1 MKQRK
6 PLLAIAKEC
15 TGCLACTDSCQH
27 NAINYYIGNDGHY
40 YVEVNEEQCVG
51 CLICENVCP
60 ITSKQK
66 YGESEN
72 ALFYAAWNKDDAERM
87 ESASGGAFSAMAHYM
102 IERGG
107 VVIGAATQN
116 VCDVRHIAITDIEG
130 LKRLQGSKYT
140 QSNTSSIYRE
150 TYELLKEGRMVLFSG
165 TGCQVGGLLS
175 YLKKKKYEGKLITV
189 DLICGGVPSKLLL
202 QKFVENEP
210 YEVKRIV
217 SYRTKV
223 SGWKPK
229 GFIYNLKVE
238 DAEGKIHDYTGK
250 RNMITTAFST
260 EMTNRYSCYDCNF
273 VGTHRKSD
281 FTIGDLW
288 GDDQFPNEHHSGLSL
303 VVVHNEKA
311 NQLLAEMNNYLA
323 TSPCNSNSAIVNN
336 YRLVDGTNVRGNL
349 WERKLMSL
357 IFKKCSYKV
366 LKKVYANDYPNY
378 SLWVILKIVRKI
390 CVAGLK
396 IFVKV

>member
-1 MKQRK
+1 MSNHFPK
-6 PLLAIAKEC
+6 LACQHEC

-27 NAINYYIGNDGHY
+27 NALDYYIGNDGHY
-40 YVEVNEEQCVG
+40 YIKINEEQCVG

-72 ALFYAAWNKDDAERM
+72 ASFYAAWNKDDAERM

-140 QSNTSSIYRE
+140 QSNTSGIYRE

-311 NQLLAEMNNYLA
+311 NQLLTEMNNYLA

>member
-1 MKQRK
+1 MNQRR

-27 NAINYYIGNDGHY
+27 NALDSYISNDGHY
-40 YVEVNEEQCVG
+40 YVKINEERCVG

-66 YGESEN
+66 YGESDTSS
-72 ALFYAAWNKDDAERM
+72 FYAAWNKDDAERM
-87 ESASGGAFSAMAHYM
+87 ESASGGAFAAMAHYVL
-102 IERGG
+102 ERGG

-130 LKRLQGSKYT
+130 LKLIQGSKYT
-140 QSNTSSIYRE
+140 QSNTNGIYRE
-150 TYELLKEGRMVLFSG
+150 AYGLLKEGKTILFSG

-217 SYRTKV
+217 SYRTKE

-229 GFIYNLKVE
+229 GFIYNFKVE
-238 DAEGKIHDYTGK
+238 DAEGIIHDYTGK

-303 VVVHNEKA
+303 VVAHNEKA
-311 NQLLAEMNNYLA
+311 NQLLTEMNNYLA

-349 WERKLMSL
+349 WERKLM
-357 IFKKCSYKV
+357 
-366 LKKVYANDYPNY
+366 
-378 SLWVILKIVRKI
+378 
-390 CVAGLK
+390 
-396 IFVKV
+396 